1 MAGGLRIPAKARL
14 QPGRLW
20 HGRGLRQFH
29 ARTPMTVQRKRAAT
43 IRDVAEAAGV
53 STATVSKFV
62 NGNQRFTAEVEA
74 RIAQAVRTLGYSL
87 NPMARGMITGQTG
100 NVGIIILDIRNPYF
114 TSLVKGASRIAASA
128 GLNLIIADAAEST
141 SPELGVLQSLYRR
154 VDGLIVSARL
164 PAPVIDALFDSGT
177 PVVFYGRPSP
187 YERNHN
193 VGCDNH
199 AAALM
204 LGRHLR
210 ELGHR
215 RISYLGF
222 SGARWSAERER
233 GLRDAFVGVDAQFR
247 SFDAAAPSTEEGER
261 LASTILLSQE
271 MDDAIVAYNDLLAM
285 GLLLEA
291 RALGIRVP
299 EQVSVAGFDNLAY
312 GRLVS
317 PSLTSVDMMG
327 EATGELAMRKLIGVI
342 KGTPATHE
350 DDVLQS
356 RIVARESTAARRIR
370 VND

>member
-1 MAGGLRIPAKARL
+1 MS
-14 QPGRLW
+14 
-20 HGRGLRQFH
+20 
-29 ARTPMTVQRKRAAT
+29 VQRKRAAT
-43 IRDVAEAAGV
+43 IRDVADAAQV

-87 NPMARGMITGQTG
+87 NPMARGMITGMTG

-114 TSLVKGASRIAASA
+114 TSLVKGASRIAAGA
-128 GLNLIIADAAEST
+128 DLNLIIADAAEST
-141 SPELGVLQSLYRR
+141 SPELGVLQSLCRR
-154 VDGLIVSARL
+154 VDGLIVSSRL
-164 PAPVIDALFDSGT
+164 PAPVIEALFEIGT

-187 YERNHN
+187 YEKSHS
-193 VGCDNH
+193 VGCDNY

-222 SGARWSAERER
+222 SGARWSTERER
-233 GLRDAFVGVDAQFR
+233 GIRDAFQGVPGVTFR

-271 MDDAIVAYNDLLAM
+271 LDDAIVAYNDLLAM

-291 RALGIRVP
+291 KTLGIRVP
-299 EQVSVAGFDNLAY
+299 EQVSVAGFDNIAY

-317 PSLTSVDMMG
+317 PALTSVDLMG
-327 EATGELAMRKLIGVI
+327 EATGELAMRKLIAAI
-342 KGTPATHE
+342 KGEPANHD

-356 RIVARESTAARRIR
+356 RIVARESTSLRKPR

>member
-1 MAGGLRIPAKARL
+1 
-14 QPGRLW
+14 
-20 HGRGLRQFH
+20 
-29 ARTPMTVQRKRAAT
+29 MTAPRKRAAT
-43 IRDVAEAAGV
+43 IRDVAAAAQV

-100 NVGIIILDIRNPYF
+100 NVGIIILDILNPYF
-114 TSLVKGASRIAASA
+114 TSLVKGASRMAASA

-141 SPELGVLQSLYRR
+141 APELGVLQSLCRR

-164 PAPVIDALFDSGT
+164 PAPVIEALFASGT
-177 PVVFYGRPSP
+177 PVVFYGRPALHP
-187 YERNHN
+187 NAHN

-233 GLRDAFVGVDAQFR
+233 GLRDAFRDVNARFR
-247 SFDAAAPSTEEGER
+247 VFDAAAPSAEEGER
-261 LASTILLSQE
+261 LASTILLSQD
-271 MDDAIVAYNDLLAM
+271 MDDAIVTYNDLLAM

-291 RALGIRVP
+291 KTLGIRVP
-299 EQVSVAGFDNLAY
+299 EQVSVAGFDNIAY

-317 PSLTSVDMMG
+317 PALTSVDMMG
-327 EATGELAMRKLIGVI
+327 EATGELAMRKLLGVVR
-342 KGTPATHE
+342 GEPSQHD
-350 DDVLQS
+350 DDVLPS
-356 RIVARESTAARRIR
+356 RVIARASTGPR
-370 VND
+370 VID

>member
-1 MAGGLRIPAKARL
+1 MNVP
-14 QPGRLW
+14 
-20 HGRGLRQFH
+20 
-29 ARTPMTVQRKRAAT
+29 RKRAAT
-43 IRDVAEAAGV
+43 IRDVAEAAQV

-74 RIAQAVRTLGYSL
+74 RIAQAVRDLGYSL

-114 TSLVKGASRIAASA
+114 TSLVKGAARGASAA

-141 SPELGVLQSLYRR
+141 SPELGVLQSLCRR

-164 PAPVIDALFDSGT
+164 PAPVIEAVFDTGT
-177 PVVFYGRPSP
+177 PVVFYGRPSR
-187 YERNHN
+187 YENNHN
-193 VGCDNH
+193 VGCDNYT
-199 AAALM
+199 AGLM

-222 SGARWSAERER
+222 SGALWSLERAR
-233 GLRDAFVGVDAQFR
+233 GLKDAFDGVESSLR
-247 SFDAAAPSTEEGER
+247 TFDAAAPSTEEGER
-261 LASTILLSQE
+261 LASTILLSGR

-291 RALGIRVP
+291 KTLGIRVP

-317 PSLTSVDMMG
+317 PALTSVDMMG
-327 EATGELAMRKLIGVI
+327 EATGELAMKKLVGVI
-342 KGTPATHE
+342 KGQPSTHD
-350 DDVLQS
+350 DDVLPS
-356 RIVARESTAARRIR
+356 RIVARESTAARKLG
-370 VND
+370 

>member
-1 MAGGLRIPAKARL
+1 
-14 QPGRLW
+14 
-20 HGRGLRQFH
+20 
-29 ARTPMTVQRKRAAT
+29 MTVQRKRAAT
-43 IRDVAEAAGV
+43 LRDVAEAAQV

-74 RIAQAVRTLGYSL
+74 RISRAVHQLGYSL

-100 NVGIIILDIRNPYF
+100 NVGIVILDIRNPYF
-114 TSLVKGASRIAASA
+114 TSLVKGAARAAA
-128 GLNLIIADAAEST
+128 AGGLNLIIADAAEST
-141 SPELGVLQSLYRR
+141 AAELGVLQALCRR
-154 VDGLIVSARL
+154 VDGLVVSARL
-164 PAPVIDALFDSGT
+164 PGPVIEAVFDTGT
-177 PVVFYGRPSP
+177 PLVFYGRPSV
-187 YERNHN
+187 YAQNHN
-193 VGCDNH
+193 VGCDNY

-222 SGARWSAERER
+222 SGARWSGERAR
-233 GLRDAFVGVDAQFR
+233 GLRDAFDGVQASFR
-247 SFDAAAPSTEEGER
+247 TFDAAAPSTEEGER
-261 LASTILLSQE
+261 LASTILLSQQ
-271 MDDAIVAYNDLLAM
+271 MDDAIVTYNDLLAM

-291 RALGIRVP
+291 KSLGIRVP
-299 EQVSVAGFDNLAY
+299 EQVSVAGFDNIAY

-327 EATGELAMRKLIGVI
+327 ESTGELAMRKLIGVI
-342 KGTPATHE
+342 KGEPMRLE

-356 RIVARESTAARRIR
+356 RIVARESTRPRRSR

>member
-1 MAGGLRIPAKARL
+1 MNVP
-14 QPGRLW
+14 
-20 HGRGLRQFH
+20 
-29 ARTPMTVQRKRAAT
+29 RKRAAT
-43 IRDVAEAAGV
+43 IRDVAEAAQV

-74 RIAQAVRTLGYSL
+74 RIAQAVRDLGYSL
-87 NPMARGMITGQTG
+87 NPMARGMITGKTG

-114 TSLVKGASRIAASA
+114 TSLVKGASRGAAAA

-141 SPELGVLQSLYRR
+141 SRELGVLQSLCRR

-164 PAPVIDALFDSGT
+164 PAPVIQAVFDTGT

-187 YERNHN
+187 YIHSHN
-193 VGCDNH
+193 VGCDNYT
-199 AAALM
+199 AGLM

-222 SGARWSAERER
+222 SGALWSQERMR
-233 GLRDAFVGVDAQFR
+233 GLQDAFEGVESTFR
-247 SFDAAAPSTEEGER
+247 TFDAAAPSTEEGER
-261 LASTILLSQE
+261 LASTILLSQR

-291 RALGIRVP
+291 KTLGIRVP

-317 PSLTSVDMMG
+317 PALTSVDMMG
-327 EATGELAMRKLIGVI
+327 EATGELAMKKLVGVI
-342 KGTPATHE
+342 KGEPSTHD
-350 DDVLQS
+350 DDVLPS
-356 RIVARESTAARRIR
+356 RIVARESTSARRLG
-370 VND
+370 

>member
-1 MAGGLRIPAKARL
+1 
-14 QPGRLW
+14 
-20 HGRGLRQFH
+20 
-29 ARTPMTVQRKRAAT
+29 MTVQRKRAAT
-43 IRDVAEAAGV
+43 IRDVAEAAQV

-74 RIAQAVRTLGYSL
+74 RISLAVRTLGYSL
-87 NPMARGMITGQTG
+87 NPMARGMITGLTG

-114 TSLVKGASRIAASA
+114 TSLVKGASRMAASA

-141 SPELGVLQSLYRR
+141 SPELGVLQSLCRR

-164 PAPVIDALFDSGT
+164 PAPVIEALFEIGT
-177 PVVFYGRPSP
+177 PVVFYGRPST
-187 YERNHN
+187 YEKNHN
-193 VGCDNH
+193 VGCDNYT
-199 AAALM
+199 AGLM

-222 SGARWSAERER
+222 PGARWSIERER
-233 GLRDAFVGVDAQFR
+233 GLRDAFEGVEASFR
-247 SFDAAAPSTEEGER
+247 RFDAAAPSTEEGER
-261 LASTILLSQE
+261 LASTILLSHD

-291 RALGIRVP
+291 KALGIRVP
-299 EQVSVAGFDNLAY
+299 EQVSVAGFDNIAY

-317 PSLTSVDMMG
+317 PALTSVDMMG
-327 EATGELAMRKLIGVI
+327 EATGELAMRKLVGVI
-342 KGTPATHE
+342 KGTPSTFD
-350 DDVLQS
+350 DDVMHS
-356 RIVARESTAARRIR
+356 RVVARESTGVRRPR